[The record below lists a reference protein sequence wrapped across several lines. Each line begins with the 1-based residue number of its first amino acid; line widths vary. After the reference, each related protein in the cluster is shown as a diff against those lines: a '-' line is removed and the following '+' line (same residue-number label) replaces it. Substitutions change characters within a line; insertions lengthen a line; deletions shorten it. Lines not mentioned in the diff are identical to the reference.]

1 MSATHRGRGPSVYDP
16 FLFFAVVVGGFV
28 SICAWLWLAA
38 GVGARLHGGHEPP
51 SPSPATFALEWITG
65 DYSWPGAWA
74 TAAAVILL
82 AVLGG
87 FAFAIWYAF
96 HGREVHKIDRAAR
109 YLAPRRELRGTT
121 TRGARAAARRMGV
134 RRAAGPGLRVG
145 RTVRGGRDLWGSWE
159 DMHVDIWGP
168 RTGKTA
174 TRAIPAVVSAP
185 GTVVVTSNKRDI
197 LDATRSVRARR
208 GPVWVFDPQGQA
220 GEPATWWW
228 NPLTFIGDNVVKAIT
243 LASIFASINRARHTR
258 SDGYFEP
265 AGQDLFGHLMLA
277 ASVDKRPITD
287 VYTWLTRATDDTPAR
302 ILRRNGHHLAADAV
316 EGVLT
321 APSRQRA
328 GVYGTALQMASFL
341 SAPQVTQWVTPG
353 GDPARREFSHARFAS
368 VVGGT
373 IYLLSEETNKMAAPL
388 VLALTTAIAYA
399 SEGAAI
405 ESPGGRLA
413 TPTVFVLDEAAN
425 VCPWQEL
432 PTMYSHYGSRGILMM
447 TLLQSWAQGAAVWG
461 EVGMAKLWGAANVRV
476 YGGGVSDTRFLA
488 ELSSAT
494 GVFEPRTTS
503 TTRRSSA
510 WWPDSVGRSSR
521 SEPVLD
527 VADLASMPRG
537 RALVLMS
544 GRRPVLVEPLPWWR
558 GPHAEAVRASIAA
571 HSPAAA
577 TNPWIGGA
585 SARPG
590 APTRSG
596 TGGSAARTRTNSTP
610 RPPRIGPRRPR
621 AGNVVR

>member
-1 MSATHRGRGPSVYDP
+1 MSATHRGRGPSLHNPVV
-16 FLFFAVVVGGFV
+16 FLVVLVGGAV
-28 SICAWLWLAA
+28 LVCAWLWLAA
-38 GVGARLHGGHEPP
+38 HVGARLHGAQPP
-51 SPSPATFALEWITG
+51 PPPVVFVVEWVAG
-65 DYSWPGAWA
+65 EYSWPGGWA
-74 TAAAVILL
+74 TVAAVVM
-82 AVLGG
+82 AGVVGACG
-87 FAFAIWYAF
+87 FAVRREVRS
-96 HGREVHKIDRAAR
+96 REVHRIDRAVR
-109 YLAPRRELRGTT
+109 YLASRWELRETT

-134 RRAAGPGLRVG
+134 RRGAGPGLRVG

-168 RTGKTA
+168 RTGKTV

-197 LDATRSVRARR
+197 LDATRGVRGRR
-208 GPVWVFDPQGQA
+208 GPVWVFDPQAQA

-228 NPLTFIGDNVVKAIT
+228 NPLTFIGDNVVNAIT
-243 LASIFASINRARHTR
+243 LASIFASVNRAPHTR

-277 ASVDKRPITD
+277 ASVDGRPITD

-302 ILRRNGHHLAADAV
+302 ILRRRGHTSAADAV

-321 APSRQRA
+321 APGPQRA

-341 SAPQVTQWVTPG
+341 SAPEVTRWVTPG

-373 IYLLSEETNKMAAPL
+373 IYLLSEETSKMAAPL

-405 ESPGGRLA
+405 GSPGGRLA
-413 TPTVFVLDEAAN
+413 VPTVFVLDEAAN

-432 PTMYSHYGSRGILMM
+432 PTMYSHYGSRGIVMM
-447 TLLQSWAQGAAVWG
+447 TILQSWAQGAAVWG

-476 YGGGVSDTRFLA
+476 YGGGVSDTRFLGV
-488 ELSSAT
+488 LSAAT

-544 GRRPVLVEPLPWWR
+544 GRRPVLVEPLPWWH
-558 GPHAEAVRASIAA
+558 GPYADAVRASITA
-571 HSPAAA
+571 HSPSARANPWVRAAA
-577 TNPWIGGA
+577 SRPRVVRERPSRRATSAGA
-585 SARPG
+585 G
-590 APTRSG
+590 AVAGPASG
-596 TGGSAARTRTNSTP
+596 P
-610 RPPRIGPRRPR
+610 RPRGARR
-621 AGNVVR
+621 